1 MYFDMLLQVSI
12 QNAFYFAFS
21 FNLWVTKNCAA
32 AAKSASVVS
41 DSVRPHRQQLVIF
54 KYLGVFQ
61 LSYWFLPARDETR
74 ESTAVSYESDEPE
87 HQVQRTRGCD
97 IHALHLS
104 FIGAN
109 KSAFSWFEL
118 GFYQSPDYSWFYL

>member
-1 MYFDMLLQVSI
+1 MCQLLSMYFDMLLQVSI

-61 LSYWFLPARDETR
+61 LSY
-74 ESTAVSYESDEPE
+74 
-87 HQVQRTRGCD
+87 
-97 IHALHLS
+97 
-104 FIGAN
+104 
-109 KSAFSWFEL
+109 
-118 GFYQSPDYSWFYL
+118 